1 MEQNLIQFNFSIWHF
16 QVFSPPLFHLET
28 RQIIHL
34 HCPID
39 LTQWSWINRLI
50 LWVPNALHHDL
61 AIFVDFLFTPF
72 SVFCFYQPSN
82 GPWLLSLQFVQRTLG
97 IKSRKSLKKFKHSD
111 RERQKRIQLRNKTR
125 KTTKDFWLTYDSTM
139 IGLKVFWADTLRFM
153 VVLAIV
159 SILHDN
165 NWGRNQSNI
174 SSTKSKMLSK
184 PSCTSGQLD

>member
-97 IKSRKSLKKFKHSD
+97 HKIKEISKEIQAFRQGETKAHTNEKQNKKNN
-111 RERQKRIQLRNKTR
+111 KRLLINL
-125 KTTKDFWLTYDSTM
+125 W
-139 IGLKVFWADTLRFM
+139 
-153 VVLAIV
+153 
-159 SILHDN
+159 
-165 NWGRNQSNI
+165 
-174 SSTKSKMLSK
+174 
-184 PSCTSGQLD
+184 

>member
-1 MEQNLIQFNFSIWHF
+1 M
-16 QVFSPPLFHLET
+16 
-28 RQIIHL
+28 
-34 HCPID
+34 
-39 LTQWSWINRLI
+39 
-50 LWVPNALHHDL
+50 HHDL

-97 IKSRKSLKKFKHSD
+97 HKIKEISKEIQAFRQGETKAHTNEKQSKKNN
-111 RERQKRIQLRNKTR
+111 KRLLIHASKR
-125 KTTKDFWLTYDSTM
+125 WLTYDSTM

>member
-1 MEQNLIQFNFSIWHF
+1 MWSST
-16 QVFSPPLFHLET
+16 VFSYSVFHCNNHDDISSIKTKLLRAELGTKSHPIHFFELTLSSIFTSIVQT

-111 RERQKRIQLRNKTR
+111 RERQKRIQMRNKTR
-125 KTTKDFWLTYDSTM
+125 KTTKDFW
-139 IGLKVFWADTLRFM
+139 FM
-153 VVLAIV
+153 HW
-159 SILHDN
+159 SD
-165 NWGRNQSNI
+165 
-174 SSTKSKMLSK
+174 
-184 PSCTSGQLD
+184 D